1 MTLED
6 LVSLKHD
13 DAELC
18 SETESCLETLEEE
31 HSIEIGLHI
40 SGSARSI
47 KSMDDYH
54 SHVAAPYIDAILAN
68 IDAIWLIDAIL
79 ANIDRRFSDDTIQL
93 LVATSIF
100 NPSLLPSEEIA
111 LLNYGMTE
119 IEKLAN
125 F

>member
-1 MTLED
+1 MNATLQRKRADFSKLQILLQLTLEY

-13 DAELC
+13 DAEWC

-54 SHVAAPYIDAILAN
+54 SHVAPPYIDAILAN
-68 IDAIWLIDAIL
+68 I
-79 ANIDRRFSDDTIQL
+79 
-93 LVATSIF
+93 
-100 NPSLLPSEEIA
+100 
-111 LLNYGMTE
+111 
-119 IEKLAN
+119 
-125 F
+125 

>member
-1 MTLED
+1 MNTTLQRKRADFSKLQILLQLTLEY

-13 DAELC
+13 DAEWC
-18 SETESCLETLEEE
+18 SETKSCLETLEE
-31 HSIEIGLHI
+31 HSIKIGLHI
-40 SGSARSI
+40 SGSAWSI

-54 SHVAAPYIDAILAN
+54 SHVAAPY
-68 IDAIWLIDAIL
+68 IDAIL

-111 LLNYGMTE
+111 FQTME
-119 IEKLAN
+119 
-125 F
+125 